1 MALPVAVV
9 TGANSGLGLAL
20 SVKLAKN
27 HLVFAGMRSLA
38 KKDMLMQAAVEAAV
52 AENLKPLELDVNTDA
67 SVDSGLA
74 VALKDVGRV
83 DVLVNNAGYS
93 QAGSVEMMSME
104 QMKAQLETNLF
115 GVIRCHKVVLPY
127 MRSQKSGKIINISSV
142 GGIWGQP
149 FNDIYCASKFALE
162 GMVESQAPLFR
173 TFGVYTS
180 CVQPGAIK
188 SAFWSNA
195 QVPDVSSM
203 PAEYAKPMQSTMTAY
218 GKSGAVGQTPE
229 EVADVIIQKI
239 IEVSEPPVRIQ
250 TNPSIQ
256 KVFDQQVGQNV
267 SGDAALNMSTT
278 RFLADL

>member
-1 MALPVAVV
+1 
-9 TGANSGLGLAL
+9 
-20 SVKLAKN
+20 
-27 HLVFAGMRSLA
+27 
-38 KKDMLMQAAVEAAV
+38 
-52 AENLKPLELDVNTDA
+52 
-67 SVDSGLA
+67 VDSGLA
-74 VALKDVGRV
+74 DALKDVGRV

-203 PAEYAKPMQSTMTAY
+203 PAEYGKPMQSTMTAY

>member
-115 GVIRCHKVVLPY
+115 GVIRC
-127 MRSQKSGKIINISSV
+127 
-142 GGIWGQP
+142 
-149 FNDIYCASKFALE
+149 
-162 GMVESQAPLFR
+162 
-173 TFGVYTS
+173 
-180 CVQPGAIK
+180 
-188 SAFWSNA
+188 
-195 QVPDVSSM
+195 
-203 PAEYAKPMQSTMTAY
+203 
-218 GKSGAVGQTPE
+218 
-229 EVADVIIQKI
+229 
-239 IEVSEPPVRIQ
+239 
-250 TNPSIQ
+250 Q
-256 KVFDQQVGQNV
+256 KVEQHRALLCKLSVEEPGRG
-267 SGDAALNMSTT
+267 SSTAGDKG
-278 RFLADL
+278 

>member
-1 MALPVAVV
+1 M
-9 TGANSGLGLAL
+9 
-20 SVKLAKN
+20 
-27 HLVFAGMRSLA
+27 
-38 KKDMLMQAAVEAAV
+38 
-52 AENLKPLELDVNTDA
+52 
-67 SVDSGLA
+67 
-74 VALKDVGRV
+74 
-83 DVLVNNAGYS
+83 
-93 QAGSVEMMSME
+93 
-104 QMKAQLETNLF
+104 
-115 GVIRCHKVVLPY
+115 IRCQKVVLPY

-239 IEVSEPPVRIQ
+239 IEVSEPPVRVQ

-267 SGDAALNMSTT
+267 SGDAALNMSTS